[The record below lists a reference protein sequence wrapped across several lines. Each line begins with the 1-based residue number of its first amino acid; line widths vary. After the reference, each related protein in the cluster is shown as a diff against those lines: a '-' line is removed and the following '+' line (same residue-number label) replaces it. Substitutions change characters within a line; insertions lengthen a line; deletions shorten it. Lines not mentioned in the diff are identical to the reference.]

1 MKNVNY
7 KILVILLIFG
17 STCYSQEFQGNA
29 VYQTKT
35 TNDMKLESTCF
46 YPEQQKKMKERM
58 KGMFE
63 KVYELSFSISESIY
77 RRKRN

>member
-17 STCYSQEFQGNA
+17 SICYSQEFHGNA
-29 VYQTKT
+29 VQQTKT
-35 TNDMKLESTCF
+35 TNDMKLESTHF
-46 YPEQQKKMKERM
+46 SPEQQKKKKERM

-63 KVYELSFSISESIY
+63 KVYELSFSTSESIY
-77 RRKRN
+77 RWKRN